1 MLSSHRSSRLPSA
14 EPSTSIEP
22 SQPPCASAMPAP
34 STRLLACTSLPVASS
49 SAGGGDGGGVGVG
62 GLGDGKT
69 SGG

>member
-1 MLSSHRSSRLPSA
+1 
-14 EPSTSIEP
+14 
-22 SQPPCASAMPAP
+22 MPAP